1 MSGHL
6 QTEQIAALLTPD
18 GSPLARAA
26 RAATIRHLLTGCPRC
41 AALARQVLSERGYR
55 LAAGRLELPLAEP
68 LPQVSEVSYD
78 DVFERLQQRLP
89 ELVAHAMLSK
99 SEP

>member
-6 QTEQIAALLTPD
+6 QTEQIVALLTSD
-18 GSPLARAA
+18 GSPPARAA

-41 AALARQVLSERGYR
+41 AALARQVLSDQGYQ
-55 LAAGRLELPLAEP
+55 LAVGRLKPPPAEP
-68 LPQVSEVSYD
+68 LHKVREVSYD
-78 DVFERLQQRLP
+78 EVFERLQRRLP
-89 ELVAHAMLSK
+89 ELVAAMLSK

>member
-18 GSPLARAA
+18 VSRPARAS

-41 AALARQVLSERGYR
+41 AALARQVLSEQGYR
-55 LAAGRLELPLAEP
+55 LAAGRLEPPPAEP
-68 LPQVSEVSYD
+68 LPEGSEVSYD
-78 DVFERLQQRLP
+78 GVFERLQQRLP
-89 ELVAHAMLSK
+89 DLVACVMLLK
-99 SEP
+99 SAP

>member
-18 GSPLARAA
+18 DSRPARAA

-41 AALARQVLSERGYR
+41 AALARQVLSDLGYR
-55 LAAGRLELPLAEP
+55 LAAGRLEPPPAEP
-68 LPQVSEVSYD
+68 LSQVSEFSYD
-78 DVFERLQQRLP
+78 GVFERLQRRLP
-89 ELVAHAMLSK
+89 ELVARAMLAK